1 MFFKDHRDCDID
13 FVDSRGLSCWDYAR
27 MELCTP
33 EGGYGVGWA
42 AQGGGSYSDYKIM
55 IDDFYY
61 KTAERCPQCGC
72 GGKIRL

>member
-1 MFFKDHRDCDID
+1 
-13 FVDSRGLSCWDYAR
+13 

-42 AQGGGSYSDYKIM
+42 SQGGGSYSDYKVN
-55 IDDFYY
+55 DE
-61 KTAERCPQCGC
+61 TAERCPHCGC

>member
-1 MFFKDHRDCDID
+1 
-13 FVDSRGLSCWDYAR
+13 

-42 AQGGGSYSDYKIM
+42 AQGGGNYSDYKIM